1 MVKVINEL
9 WLIWKNPI
17 TKISYK
23 VGVHHKENKYTFSYA
38 NSELEGAKKGFKY
51 FSEFPELEKNYE
63 SDKIFPNILTRLPNK
78 KVRLSWNFKLL

>member
-23 VGVHHKENKYTFSYA
+23 VGVHYKENKYTFSYV
-38 NSELEGAKKGFKY
+38 NSELEGAKKRF
-51 FSEFPELEKNYE
+51 
-63 SDKIFPNILTRLPNK
+63 
-78 KVRLSWNFKLL
+78 